1 MRICADTWFLLE
13 LSNDE
18 NYSVKLLEEIEK
30 GVHELFIPALALSEF
45 FTILYQ
51 RGMPF
56 LAESIFAQIIVSR
69 NIRIVPIDEAL
80 CIRIAKIKHSFGM
93 SISDASMLAAY
104 KITNS
109 DVFLAKDS
117 DFSAAI
123 KQGYVKIST
132 ARELLRGRS

>member
-13 LSNDE
+13 LSNGE

-30 GVHELFIPALALSEF
+30 GVHDLFIPALALSEF

-51 RGMPF
+51 KGMPS
-56 LAESIFAQIIVSR
+56 LAESIFAQIMVSK
-69 NIRIVPIDEAL
+69 NIQIVPVDEAL
-80 CIRIAKIKHSFGM
+80 CIKIAKIKHSFGL
-93 SISDASMLAAY
+93 SISDASMVAAY

-117 DFSAAI
+117 DFSIAI
-123 KQGYVKIST
+123 KQNYVKVGT
-132 ARELLRGRS
+132 AKDILKK

>member
-13 LSNDE
+13 LSDGE
-18 NYSVKLLEEIEK
+18 NYSVKLLGEIEK

-45 FTILYQ
+45 FTVLYQ
-51 RGMPF
+51 KGMPS
-56 LAESIFAQIIVSR
+56 LAENIFAQLMVSK
-69 NIRIVPIDEAL
+69 NIRIVPVDETL
-80 CIRIAKIKHSFGM
+80 CIKIAKIKHSFGL
-93 SISDASMLAAY
+93 SISDASMVAAY

-123 KQGYVKIST
+123 KQSYVKVST
-132 ARELLRGRS
+132 AKDILKK